1 MKKLLMAAL
10 IGTMAF
16 SITGCKG
23 EEKEVHD
30 ISINV
35 NEESEEAGTA
45 LMLLMMLLKTR
56 VLTQRQLLI
65 HFYRKSAIQISYQ
78 LLILI
83 QRRCFLTLLM

>member
-35 NEESEEAGTA
+35 NEEDAGAEADAGTE
-45 LMLLMMLLKTR
+45 
-56 VLTQRQLLI
+56 
-65 HFYRKSAIQISYQ
+65 
-78 LLILI
+78 
-83 QRRCFLTLLM
+83 